1 MAKEGGG
8 CDYNDPRYMFILAD
22 GLLTKA
28 AFSDASE
35 NTGVLVDAAQLLVRR
50 AVDLLEEEDM
60 QKRRGVW
67 GSLPPATEPT
77 TEAEP

>member
-1 MAKEGGG
+1 VTGKV
-8 CDYNDPRYMFILAD
+8 LKV
-22 GLLTKA
+22 LKVLT
-28 AFSDASE
+28 FF
-35 NTGVLVDAAQLLVRR
+35 GAAQLLVRR

-60 QKRRGVW
+60 QRRRGVW